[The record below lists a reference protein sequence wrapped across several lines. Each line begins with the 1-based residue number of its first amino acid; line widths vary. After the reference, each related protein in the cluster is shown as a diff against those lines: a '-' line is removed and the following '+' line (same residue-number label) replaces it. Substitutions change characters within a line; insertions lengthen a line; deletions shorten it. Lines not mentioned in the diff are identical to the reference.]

1 MAMKAVVG
9 EEALTTEDHFYLK
22 FTEDFENTFVS
33 QGRNRREE
41 WRIGPYES
49 RSIFDSL
56 DKAWSMLRTFPKE
69 MLKKIPADILD
80 EFYAG
85 KGVEAPEVDEKEE

>member
-1 MAMKAVVG
+1 M
-9 EEALTTEDHFYLK
+9 TTG
-22 FTEDFENTFVS
+22 S
-33 QGRNRREE
+33 
-41 WRIGPYES
+41 YES

-80 EFYAG
+80 EFYAR
-85 KGVEAPEVDEKEE
+85 KGVEAEAAEKQEE